1 MSPELGEML
10 KRIPV
15 QVREN
20 VKSDIIYLGEGVA
33 QGMERER
40 MEVEVRVFLL
50 EGKKM
55 ASVRA
60 RNAAGLRL
68 VKQNF
73 TPWTLDVDNAQ
84 QGRCFSLQIGIELAD
99 LADERL
105 STSCR

>member
-1 MSPELGEML
+1 MERRAAAKLMRLEMSPELREML
-10 KRIPV
+10 RCIPA

-50 EGKKM
+50 DGKKM

-60 RNAAGLRL
+60 RNKVHVARFGTTEEQKTFAREA
-68 VKQNF
+68 
-73 TPWTLDVDNAQ
+73 TRT
-84 QGRCFSLQIGIELAD
+84 I
-99 LADERL
+99 L
-105 STSCR
+105 SKMN